1 MAKVKDRPPEEVR
14 DEYKLHDEVA
24 SNPPARKLFDANRP
38 ELDETQRRIV
48 DELDTQGYSVIPVA
62 ELLSPHAWEELAADA
77 AIFSCEMQEMLS
89 GGSVPTS
96 KAKKVK
102 VPKPG
107 KALKPGKDPKP
118 AKAEKPQKEKAF
130 LGRRYKRD
138 ALTLDSPW
146 LRLAASNRLLDVVN
160 TYLEMWTKLSYAD
173 QWYSPPRGSEADRVG
188 SMRWHRDYNDQHL
201 VKVFTYLVDVDEGT
215 GPFEFV
221 PGSARNGPFANEWPW
236 QPLGETYPPQDEFA
250 QRIPATAVKTFTAP
264 RGTMILCNTSGFHRG
279 GFATEKPR
287 DIWVFNYVSPAALE
301 SLVERNFP
309 MPDTADELSEVQRF
323 ALT

>member
-1 MAKVKDRPPEEVR
+1 MAKVKDRPQEEVR
-14 DEYKLHDEVA
+14 AQYQLHDQVE
-24 SNPPARKLFDANRP
+24 SNPRAREQWQSHQP
-38 ELDETQRRIV
+38 ELDQAQVQIV
-48 DELDTQGYSVIPVA
+48 DDLNQQGYAVVSVS
-62 ELLSPHAWEELAADA
+62 ELFSAQAWDQLAADA
-77 AIFSCEMQEMLS
+77 AIFSREMEERVAS
-89 GGSVPTS
+89 GLPLD
-96 KAKKVK
+96 AKKPK
-102 VPKPG
+102 ADKPPKPG
-107 KALKPGKDPKP
+107 KPAKP
-118 AKAEKPQKEKAF
+118 AKPEKPAKEKAY

-146 LRLAASNRLLDVVN
+146 LQLATSSRLLDVVN
-160 TYLEMWTKLSYAD
+160 AYLGMWTKLSYAD

-201 VKVFTYLVDVDEGT
+201 VKAFTYLVDVDDGT

-221 PGSARNGPFANEWPW
+221 PGSAKDGPFANEWPW
-236 QPLGETYPPQDEFA
+236 QPLGETYPPQEEFA
-250 QRIPATAVKTFTAP
+250 QRIPADAVKTFTAP

-301 SLVERNFP
+301 ALVERNFP
-309 MPDTADELSEVQRF
+309 VPEALDGLSEAQRF

>member
-14 DEYKLHDEVA
+14 AEYRLHDEVE
-24 SNPPARKLFDANRP
+24 SNPPAREQFEGQPP
-38 ELDETQRRIV
+38 ELDQIQGRIV
-48 DELDTQGYSVIPVA
+48 DDLNRQGYAVVSVS
-62 ELLSPHAWEELAADA
+62 ELFSPEAWDELAADA
-77 AIFSCEMQEMLS
+77 AIFSREMIELLA
-89 GGSVPTS
+89 GGTAPDPR
-96 KAKKVK
+96 KAK
-102 VPKPG
+102 PAKPG
-107 KALKPGKDPKP
+107 KPK
-118 AKAEKPQKEKAF
+118 KEKAF

-138 ALTLDSPW
+138 PLTLDSPW
-146 LRLAASNRLLDVVN
+146 LRMAASDRLLDIVN
-160 TYLEMWTKLSYAD
+160 TYLGMWTKLSYAD

-221 PGSARNGPFANEWPW
+221 PGSAKDGPFVNEWPW

-250 QRIPATAVKTFTAP
+250 QRIPADAMKTFTAP

-301 SLVERNFP
+301 ALVERNFP
-309 MPDTADELSEVQRF
+309 VPSGLEGLSDVQRF